1 MDHIEGKPRSGISR
15 VLSAAGGYGL
25 LAFALLGNLAEG
37 YSRARIAS
45 DGGKMLDSIIS
56 RSPGEMR
63 SYFFMILAFIGL
75 LALGI
80 FVKDSLLGQYL
91 EKGMLRLR
99 KKTIESLGDAQMS
112 WLDGHHTGKLSARVM
127 ADLNALSNALRPVLI
142 MGISIALYQ
151 IVCIVFMFLANW
163 LLTLVVFAI
172 VPLTTFIQ
180 WLSSHPIRRYRR
192 ANQDAV
198 GQLSSVVFDCFGS
211 FETIKSLSLED
222 EMKKR
227 FDGAQEKQVDAAIK
241 ETRIVAALA
250 LISGLGRHLPQ
261 LILLIVGGTF
271 VINGMMS
278 LGQLTMFITLSS
290 GVIRTMG
297 NMGTL
302 LSNIRQLGVNAERIV
317 ELWDSPREQNLIGQD
332 LSASGAALAD
342 TAAQGDSSSPA
353 ISFKGVSFSYGQN
366 GKKSPGEKAAGEQ
379 VLGDVSFTVKK
390 GDFVALVGE
399 SGCGKSTVMK
409 LAVSLYNPGMGS
421 ISILG
426 QDIDRWDLVSLRS
439 RIAYVT
445 QDTYL
450 FPGTLRD
457 NISAGSGEVS
467 RKLEGSE
474 TFLDECIEAAQL
486 SAFVKSLPA
495 GLDTEVGE
503 RGVFLS
509 GGQRQ
514 RISIARALYKKA
526 ELLFLDEATSALDR
540 STEEAVLQ
548 GIRRA
553 GNKPTL
559 IAITHSLSNVRDAD
573 CIFGFKNGKLAE
585 SGTHETL
592 LALNGEYARL
602 LAGQKE
608 DVSF

>member
-1 MDHIEGKPRSGISR
+1 MNYIEGKPRSGISR

-45 DGGKMLDSIIS
+45 DGGKMLDAVIS

-142 MGISIALYQ
+142 MGISIALFQ
-151 IVCIVFMFLANW
+151 IVCIVFMFLSNW

-211 FETIKSLSLED
+211 FETIKSLSLEE

-227 FDGAQEKQVDAAIK
+227 FGRAQEKQVDAAVR
-241 ETRIVAALA
+241 ETGVVAAMT

-271 VINGMMS
+271 VINRMMT
-278 LGQLTMFITLSS
+278 LGQLTMFISLSS

-317 ELWDSPREQNLIGQD
+317 ELWDSPREQDLFAQD
-332 LSASGAALAD
+332 SASGAAPD
-342 TAAQGDSSSPA
+342 TSGPGALT
-353 ISFKGVSFSYGQN
+353 FNGVSFAYGSADKTAGAQ
-366 GKKSPGEKAAGEQ
+366 GPGEQ
-379 VLGDVSFTVKK
+379 VLNNVSFTVKQ
-390 GDFVALVGE
+390 GDFAALVGE

-409 LAVSLYNPGMGS
+409 LAVSLYNPSMGS
-421 ISILG
+421 IGVLG
-426 QDIDRWDLVSLRS
+426 RDMAGWDLLSLRS

-457 NISAGSGEVS
+457 NISAGSSEVS
-467 RKLEGSE
+467 ESLME
-474 TFLDECIEAAQL
+474 ECIEAAQL
-486 SAFVKSLPA
+486 SSFVESLPA

-514 RISIARALYKKA
+514 RISIARALYKRA

-540 STEEAVLQ
+540 STEEAVLK
-548 GIRRA
+548 GIRNMA
-553 GNKPTL
+553 GSKPTL
-559 IAITHSLSNVRDAD
+559 IAITHSLNNVRDAD
-573 CIFGFKNGKLAE
+573 CIFGFKSGKLLE
-585 SGTHETL
+585 SGSHETL
-592 LALNGEYARL
+592 LAHNGEYARL
-602 LAGQKE
+602 LAGQK
-608 DVSF
+608 DDLAF